1 VTPSLHG
8 LTSEFAHGRAFSE
21 VVPLASPAA
30 ATGFT
35 YTVGGNYWER
45 LAALS
50 FVLTSDGN
58 AANRAVLLR
67 VKDAT
72 GATLLAIPTAAV
84 QVASKVY
91 TYSYWGSQ
99 SPATDAV
106 GLVNAQPVPSIFLQP
121 EFSLVVSIGAVQVG
135 DQVSAIRL
143 YLERFDT
150 GPEGYPTGMLEENMY
165 VQEYER
171 LGN

>member
-1 VTPSLHG
+1 
-8 LTSEFAHGRAFSE
+8 
-21 VVPLASPAA
+21 
-30 ATGFT
+30 
-35 YTVGGNYWER
+35 
-45 LAALS
+45 
-50 FVLTSDGN
+50 
-58 AANRAVLLR
+58 
-67 VKDAT
+67 
-72 GATLLAIPTAAV
+72 
-84 QVASKVY
+84 
-91 TYSYWGSQ
+91 
-99 SPATDAV
+99 V